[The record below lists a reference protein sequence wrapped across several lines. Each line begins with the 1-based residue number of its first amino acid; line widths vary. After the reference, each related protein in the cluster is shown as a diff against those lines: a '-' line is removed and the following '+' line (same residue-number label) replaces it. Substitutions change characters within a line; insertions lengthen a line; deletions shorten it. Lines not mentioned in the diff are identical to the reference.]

1 MAEKTRGLNDG
12 GGGGRRSYPA
22 DELERGAQNGAN
34 HGFAPGSNK
43 RRKKRDWQ
51 PVPDRIQKDLNR
63 YREEMAEDAPAS
75 GSAED
80 NP

>member
-1 MAEKTRGLNDG
+1 MAEKTRGSNDG
-12 GGGGRRSYPA
+12 GGDGRRSYPA
-22 DELERGAQNGAN
+22 NELESWAQIGADNGA
-34 HGFAPGSNK
+34 PRSNK

-63 YREEMAEDAPAS
+63 YRDEMAEDAPAS